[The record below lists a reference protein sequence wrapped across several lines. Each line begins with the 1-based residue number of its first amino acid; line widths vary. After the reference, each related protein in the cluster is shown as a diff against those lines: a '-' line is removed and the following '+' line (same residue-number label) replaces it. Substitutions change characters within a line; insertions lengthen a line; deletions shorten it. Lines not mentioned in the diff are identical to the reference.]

1 MIIILLRMLQPG
13 LNRVTPETKVCK
25 LNVGLSQ
32 MVAEVDSNQLSLN
45 SSKSFLRNMLFD
57 F

>member
-1 MIIILLRMLQPG
+1 MLQPG

-45 SSKSFLRNMLFD
+45 SSKSFLRNMLLD